1 MIVKGDINGDG
12 KVDVFDLMLCWLFVN
27 EHLSLLIPSNSRE
40 FIAADIDGDGKIT
53 QDDYN
58 RIRRHI
64 RGEILITE
72 VVEDNGAESAL
83 QF

>member
-12 KVDVFDLMLCWLFVN
+12 KVDVFDLMLCWLFIN
-27 EHLSLLIPSNSRE
+27 ELGLVVPSNSRE

-72 VVEDNGAESAL
+72 VVEDNGAESVL
-83 QF
+83 RL